1 MEALTLPVLAQ
12 FLGSLGTGI
21 IFVYLYF
28 TERNQSQKTI
38 KEKDDKLEKVNA
50 EVLSAF
56 QENTRTTQALTDTIR
71 ANTEAQK
78 SLTERVTDVLLKGEN
93 GNR

>member
-1 MEALTLPVLAQ
+1 MESLTLPVLAQ

-28 TERNQSQKTI
+28 SERKDSQDII
-38 KEKDDKLEKVNA
+38 KRKDDVITAMNEKV
-50 EVLSAF
+50 LDAF
-56 QENTRTTQALTDTIR
+56 QKNSTTTQVLTDTIR

-78 SLTERVTDVLLKGEN
+78 SLTERVTDVLLKGDN
-93 GNR
+93 GRK